1 MGTSSS
7 RFSLP
12 MAGVLL
18 ALVWLGGCGGTP
30 SVTSLRRNAALA
42 YSFEVPA
49 ACETVYQR
57 IARRAR
63 ERYRYTNRATYQ
75 PGVIAQFVPDHQS
88 ASVTFFDA
96 GGIGLRY
103 VQTADLHALDSART
117 QVRIYVASR
126 TSAPE
131 AILWQHWANTP
142 LDESLRRSRPPS
154 KENDLKD
161 VNDLMSSDRQD
172 R

>member
-1 MGTSSS
+1 MGAGSSQFFVP
-7 RFSLP
+7 RV
-12 MAGVLL
+12 GVLL
-18 ALVWLGGCGGTP
+18 ALLWLAGCGGPP
-30 SVTSLRRNAALA
+30 SITRLRQHPARA

-63 ERYRYTNRATYQ
+63 ERYRYTNVATYQ
-75 PGVIAQFVPDHQS
+75 PGVIAQLAPDGQS

-117 QVRIYVASR
+117 EVRIYLAS
-126 TSAPE
+126 SAAAPE
-131 AILWQHWANTP
+131 AILWQYWANMP
-142 LDESLRRSRPPS
+142 LDASLRRSRPPS
-154 KENDLKD
+154 KENGPKD
-161 VNDLMSSDRQD
+161 ANDLMSSDRQD